1 MQDHSSGK
9 VQRQHR
15 SLLPL
20 RSRRPSG
27 KWLDLPR
34 AVAAVAAAADAAEH
48 AGAAAGPFP
57 GHSTP
62 AAPTTGCTSS
72 VRRVLGQ
79 MRRAAVLRGSRVR
92 LQEARGQT
100 VCHVQKTGGRNLRR
114 RRRVGVSGHLDVAAA
129 ATPLWGRWARPSPGT
144 DWLVLRPQR
153 QAAGLPGLLHRQRGR
168 RALHVHVRC
177 CRREVLK
184 VG

>member
-1 MQDHSSGK
+1 MQDHSSAK
-9 VQRQHR
+9 AQRQSL

-34 AVAAVAAAADAAEH
+34 AVAAVAAAADAAERT
-48 AGAAAGPFP
+48 GAAAGPFP

-79 MRRAAVLRGSRVR
+79 MRRAAVLRGSRGAVCRACLLHKTRTLGRLTPARCTAVR

-129 ATPLWGRWARPSPGT
+129 ATPLRGRWARPSPGT
-144 DWLVLRPQR
+144 DWLV
-153 QAAGLPGLLHRQRGR
+153 
-168 RALHVHVRC
+168 VR
-177 CRREVLK
+177 
-184 VG
+184 